1 MDDDFRKLIETLY
14 AWLIIV
20 GLFACCVIV
29 YKTLQ
34 IYSGEAQLPMSAE
47 HMIDYLKRQL

>member
-14 AWLIIV
+14 AWLIII

-34 IYSGEAQLPMSAE
+34 IYSGETQLPMAAE
-47 HMIDYLKRQL
+47 NMINYLNQL